1 MIVVADTPAAD
12 LVDALSAAGA
22 FPIVETKWADAP
34 TAFVAVKPTAVI
46 IAEPG
51 ASPSETAARMLCLQ
65 IATASGTIVPVIAR
79 VHGGHEAAIPI
90 ALPADAG
97 LPVERLVSRL
107 QSAMRVRA
115 LHATVLRRI
124 ETFAS
129 HDGRLPPLPVGDALD
144 DATVLIA
151 GRGPLYP
158 KLSVAMGER
167 FKMLGAL
174 SVETAAKHLNAR
186 DIDGIVVGDGFS
198 PRMVEAFLTVL
209 AQDTRFRD
217 IPVAVIGEAPPDFA
231 EVLPNIDHV
240 DGDPSRLVARMV
252 PLVRMH
258 AFEGRLKRMLK
269 TLDTNGMFDPETGL
283 LARDTF
289 ADELEKAIEEAGDR
303 STALSLG
310 RFSFDGPLD
319 KRASIDGA
327 RLVTRLIRNIDFG
340 CMDED
345 GSLLIAFTQTDIRSA
360 HVVARRIAGV
370 IKNIMLMPQRAG
382 DKIAANVTLATLK
395 AGDTPD
401 SFMRRV
407 MGSQAVAA
415 E

>member
-1 MIVVADTPAAD
+1 
-12 LVDALSAAGA
+12 
-22 FPIVETKWADAP
+22 
-34 TAFVAVKPTAVI
+34 
-46 IAEPG
+46 
-51 ASPSETAARMLCLQ
+51 
-65 IATASGTIVPVIAR
+65 
-79 VHGGHEAAIPI
+79 
-90 ALPADAG
+90 
-97 LPVERLVSRL
+97 
-107 QSAMRVRA
+107 
-115 LHATVLRRI
+115 
-124 ETFAS
+124 
-129 HDGRLPPLPVGDALD
+129 
-144 DATVLIA
+144 
-151 GRGPLYP
+151 
-158 KLSVAMGER
+158 
-167 FKMLGAL
+167 
-174 SVETAAKHLNAR
+174 
-186 DIDGIVVGDGFS
+186 
-198 PRMVEAFLTVL
+198 MVEAFLTVL

-240 DGDPSRLVARMV
+240 DGDPARLVARMV

-289 ADELEKAIEEAGDR
+289 GDELEKAIEEAGDR

-340 CMDED
+340 CLDRD

-370 IKNIMLMPQRAG
+370 IKNIMLMPQRPG
-382 DKIAANVTLATLK
+382 DKVAANVTLATLK
-395 AGDTPD
+395 AGDTLD
-401 SFMRRV
+401 SLMHRV